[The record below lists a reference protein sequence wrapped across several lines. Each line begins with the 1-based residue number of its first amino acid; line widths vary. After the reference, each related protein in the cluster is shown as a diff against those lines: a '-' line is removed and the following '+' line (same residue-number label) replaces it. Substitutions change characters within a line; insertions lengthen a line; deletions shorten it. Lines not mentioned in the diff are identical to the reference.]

1 MFCSQGSLTANPG
14 EVVVAKEDGT
24 TETISTKNVILAT
37 GSEPAALP
45 GVEVDEETIV
55 TSTGALDLK
64 EASSFF
70 LLLLFAY
77 TNFVFFRFPSAWLS
91 SAAASSVSS
100 SAACGADS
108 GPR

>member
-45 GVEVDEETIV
+45 GVDVDEETIV

-64 EASSFF
+64 EVSSFF
-70 LLLLFAY
+70 LL
-77 TNFVFFRFPSAWLS
+77 
-91 SAAASSVSS
+91 
-100 SAACGADS
+100 
-108 GPR
+108 